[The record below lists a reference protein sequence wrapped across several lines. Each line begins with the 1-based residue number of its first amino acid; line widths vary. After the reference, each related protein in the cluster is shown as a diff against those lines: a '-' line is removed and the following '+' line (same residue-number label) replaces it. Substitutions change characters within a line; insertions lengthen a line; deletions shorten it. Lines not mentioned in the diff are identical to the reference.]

1 MSSLLKKLRKFCE
14 KLNKNDEV
22 PRSYEIV
29 RVSTNIPSTRMFVL
43 VATNK
48 PKI

>member
-1 MSSLLKKLRKFCE
+1 MSSLLKKISKFYE

-29 RVSTNIPSTRMFVL
+29 RISTSIPNTRMFVL